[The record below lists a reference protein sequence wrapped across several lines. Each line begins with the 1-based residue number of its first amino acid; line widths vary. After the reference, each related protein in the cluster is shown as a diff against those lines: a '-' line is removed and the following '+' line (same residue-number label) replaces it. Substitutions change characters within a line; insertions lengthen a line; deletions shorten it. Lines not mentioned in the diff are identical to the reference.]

1 MKENKQIHFSLRIRF
16 TLLVITG
23 MILIVSI
30 SELLTILLK
39 KYFDISIQIPSAV
52 WMLLVSVILG
62 SAASTYLGRKI
73 FDPIQK
79 LGEAMSRVAD
89 GDFEVRL
96 DDRLGFR
103 EIREI
108 YGNFNLMTRELQ
120 STEIL
125 KTDFVSNVSHEFKT
139 PINAIEGYATLLQGE
154 ENLLTDEQT
163 QYVEKILFNT
173 KRLSKLVG
181 NILLLSKVDN
191 QTIQAKQ
198 VTFRIDEQIRQS
210 VVLMESE
217 WTKKNIDFD
226 VDLEVVEYT
235 GNENLMLH
243 VWNNLLGNA
252 IKFSPQ
258 NGFICMKLVK
268 RSGRIVYTITDN
280 GPGIPEDMQK
290 HIFDRFYQS
299 DSSHKEEGNGLG
311 LALVKQIVGLSGG
324 EVRVE
329 NVPDGGC
336 RFTITLFEE
345 ARERNGRD

>member
-1 MKENKQIHFSLRIRF
+1 MKEKRRTHLSLRIRF
-16 TLLVITG
+16 TLLVVIE
-23 MILIVSI
+23 MVVIALI
-30 SELLTILLK
+30 SEIVTSLLG
-39 KYFDISIQIPSAV
+39 KYFDISIQIPGAV
-52 WMLLVSVILG
+52 WAVLISVVLG
-62 SAASTYLGRKI
+62 SAVTTFLGKKI

-89 GDFEVRL
+89 GNFEIRL
-96 DDRLGFR
+96 DDKCGFR
-103 EIREI
+103 EIQEI
-108 YGNFNLMTRELQ
+108 YNNFNLMTRELQ

-125 KTDFVSNVSHEFKT
+125 QTDFVSNVSHEFKT
-139 PINAIEGYATLLQGE
+139 PINAIEGYATLLQDE
-154 ENLLTDEQT
+154 ENPLTDEQS
-163 QYVEKILFNT
+163 QYVGKILFNT

-191 QTIQAKQ
+191 QTIQTKQ

-210 VVLMESE
+210 VVLLEAE
-217 WTKKNIDFD
+217 WTKKEIDFD
-226 VDLEVVEYT
+226 VDLEVAEYT

-258 NGFICMKLVK
+258 NGFIGIKLIK
-268 RSGRIVYTITDN
+268 KDGRIIYTITDN

-311 LALVKQIVGLSGG
+311 LALVKQIIEQSGG
-324 EVRVE
+324 EVGVE
-329 NVPDGGC
+329 NKAGGGC
-336 RFTITLFEE
+336 QFTVTLFEPTH
-345 ARERNGRD
+345 

>member
-1 MKENKQIHFSLRIRF
+1 MKEKRRTHLSLRIRF
-16 TLLVITG
+16 TLLVIIE
-23 MILIVSI
+23 MVVIALI
-30 SELLTILLK
+30 SEIVTSLLG
-39 KYFDISIQIPSAV
+39 KYFDISIQIPGAV
-52 WMLLVSVILG
+52 WAVLISVVLG
-62 SAASTYLGRKI
+62 SAVTTFLGKKI

-89 GDFEVRL
+89 GNFEIRL
-96 DDRLGFR
+96 DDKCGFR
-103 EIREI
+103 EIQEI
-108 YGNFNLMTRELQ
+108 YNNFNLMTRELQ

-125 KTDFVSNVSHEFKT
+125 QTDFVSNVSHEFKT
-139 PINAIEGYATLLQGE
+139 PINAIEGYATLLQDE
-154 ENLLTDEQT
+154 ENPLTDEQS
-163 QYVEKILFNT
+163 QYVGKILFNT

-191 QTIQAKQ
+191 QTIQTKQ

-210 VVLMESE
+210 VVLLEAE
-217 WTKKNIDFD
+217 WTKKEIDFD
-226 VDLEVVEYT
+226 VDLEVAEYT

-258 NGFICMKLVK
+258 NGFIGIRLIKK
-268 RSGRIVYTITDN
+268 DGRIIYTITDN

-311 LALVKQIVGLSGG
+311 LALVKQIIEQSGG
-324 EVRVE
+324 EVGVE
-329 NVPDGGC
+329 NKAGGGC
-336 RFTITLFEE
+336 QFTVTLFEPTH
-345 ARERNGRD
+345 